1 MDIFGYME
9 KSCNFADE
17 MKKFSVH
24 MFQQAYRMFCVV
36 GVLCVVMLGLCSCT
50 WQEAREVIAMAD
62 SIDQNCHVIYDDTAA
77 LGRTIRSLDNPFG
90 RVLMSN
96 TLGKAYYYMGR
107 NLEDHYQQI
116 AAAAECYIEAD
127 RLKIDDPIYRG
138 RINSCMG
145 YICAQNNND
154 SLALIF
160 YEQAS
165 EDFKESG
172 NEWYYAHHLLNVIP
186 CCINLHLFTKTDSL
200 LQIAQLYSLDS
211 AYRARYYE
219 THGLYFYEQLQY
231 DSALVY
237 FNQGLNYWQ
246 SEEDKCFSY
255 LKIMQVSLDINDLAQ
270 AIPYAQCIVRLSN
283 NPNHLINAYY
293 CLMQEAKSKNNAELL
308 SRYSHARTDAQ
319 RLLLNHANN
328 SAEAMPQL
336 EEYLSNPHP
345 LRWIWITITG
355 FIVVSLVLFVGTI
368 LYRKHTTKYLNST
381 TSRLKETTILLQ
393 EANEKIENL
402 STRIKEQEVVEGQ
415 SKSSYYLNKNI
426 NSIRSEF
433 PAPSNKWNDYK
444 RLKKDIDPWLHNWL
458 RALDQLNL
466 ADREKILCIYTLLYP
481 HLSTAKLAD
490 YMNYDKDGIRVFKT
504 RIAQNLGIKSSQLPS
519 FLRKLSIKG

>member
-1 MDIFGYME
+1 
-9 KSCNFADE
+9 

-50 WQEAREVIAMAD
+50 WHEAREVIAVAD
-62 SIDQNCHVIYDDTAA
+62 SLDQTEHVIYDDTAA

-107 NLEDHYQQI
+107 NLEDSYQQVAE
-116 AAAAECYIEAD
+116 AAGCYIEAD
-127 RLKIDDPIYRG
+127 RLEIDDPIYRG

-165 EDFKESG
+165 EDFRGSC

-270 AIPYAQCIVRLSN
+270 AIPYAQCIIKQSN
-283 NPNHLINAYY
+283 NPNYISNAYY
-293 CLMQEAKSKNNAELL
+293 CLMQDAKRKNNAELL
-308 SRYSHARTDAQ
+308 SQYSHARTDALK
-319 RLLLNHANN
+319 LLRVNTNKY
-328 SAEAMPQL
+328 AEAAPKLM
-336 EEYLSNPHP
+336 EYLQDPHP
-345 LRWIWITITG
+345 WRWVWVTLSL
-355 FIVVSLVLFVGTI
+355 IVVICII
-368 LYRKHTTKYLNST
+368 LALGAVVYRQRNRIACEQIQQLST
-381 TSRLKETTILLQ
+381 HVENQ
-393 EANEKIENL
+393 EARLTQELVYRQFHEKL
-402 STRIKEQEVVEGQ
+402 SEIV
-415 SKSSYYLNKNI
+415 NKYHIPHKRWRNYSMLQRDI
-426 NSIRSEF
+426 N
-433 PAPSNKWNDYK
+433 
-444 RLKKDIDPWLHNWL
+444 PWLHTWFQK
-458 RALDQLNL
+458 LDTLPLSEQ
-466 ADREKILCIYTLLYP
+466 EKIFCTISLIYSHLTDVEIAEYMCYAKESIRIIKHRLL
-481 HLSTAKLAD
+481 K
-490 YMNYDKDGIRVFKT
+490 KIGISNAEF
-504 RIAQNLGIKSSQLPS
+504 SD
-519 FLRKLSIKG
+519 FLHNLSIDG